1 MLFNSITFMVFFA
14 LVFVTY
20 WGLMA
25 KNLRWR
31 NAFVLVCSYIF
42 YGWWDWRFLSL
53 IFISSLSDY
62 LIGQRMEAA
71 AEGGS
76 RTKQWLVLSLVV
88 NLGILGVF
96 KYFNFFMDSLQY
108 GMHGLGLDGTD
119 WRLDIVLPVGISFY
133 TFQTLSY
140 TIDIYRGQL
149 RASRDPVAFFA
160 FVSFFPQ
167 LVAGPIERAKDLLPQ
182 FSVKPVFDR
191 AAIRSGFTLALWGLF
206 KKVVIADRLAL
217 FVDAAFDEPAGMGRG
232 TAAMALLFFAFQL
245 YLDFSAYSE
254 IAIGI
259 ARMLGIRLST
269 NFKRPYLADSF
280 GQFWSR
286 WHISLS
292 SWFRDY
298 LYIPLGGNRSGA
310 TRTWRNI
317 MIVFLLSGLW
327 HGASWNF
334 VLWGSLNGLFLIAL
348 DPLVIRPLRRLK
360 TVGRVLQAIAVT
372 LCWTLSLGFF
382 RAQGWDGAVAAYS
395 ALGNSGEAFAVLGMS
410 AAEFNLLLGLLGG
423 MMVVEW
429 IHEKWPVLVKRL
441 HTSHF
446 LVRWTVYYSLSMAI
460 VLLGSYGMNVADAQ
474 FIYFQF

>member
-1 MLFNSITFMVFFA
+1 MLFNSITFLVFFA
-14 LVFVTY
+14 LVFVAY
-20 WGLMA
+20 WGIVA
-25 KNLRWR
+25 KHLRWR
-31 NAFVLVCSYIF
+31 NAFVLVCSYVF

-62 LIGQRMEAA
+62 LIGQRMAA
-71 AEGGS
+71 ADNEH
-76 RTKQWLVLSLVV
+76 RKKKLLLVLSMVI

-108 GMHGLGLDGTD
+108 GMQGLGLDGTD

-149 RASRDPVAFFA
+149 RASRDPIAFFA

-182 FSVKPVFDR
+182 FSVKPVFDQ
-191 AAIRSGFTLALWGLF
+191 AAIRSGFLLALWGLF

-217 FVDAAFDEPAGMGRG
+217 FVDAAFDEPAGMGSG

-254 IAIGI
+254 IAIGV

-298 LYIPLGGNRSGA
+298 LYIPLGGNRGGM
-310 TRTWRNI
+310 TRTWLNI
-317 MIVFLLSGLW
+317 LIVFLLSGLW

-360 TVGRVLQAIAVT
+360 ALGRVLQAVVVT

-382 RAQGWDGAVAAYS
+382 RAQGWDGAVAAYG

-410 AAEFNLLLGLLGG
+410 GAEFNLLIGLLGG
-423 MMVVEW
+423 MMLIEW
-429 IHEKWPVLVKRL
+429 IHEKWPVIADRL
-441 HTSHF
+441 LKSHA
-446 LVRWTVYYSLSMAI
+446 LVRWTVYYALSMGI
-460 VLLGSYGMNVADAQ
+460 ILLGSYGLNIADAQ

>member
-1 MLFNSITFMVFFA
+1 MLFNSITFLIFFA
-14 LVFVTY
+14 LVFLIY

-25 KNLRWR
+25 KTLRGR
-31 NAFVLVCSYIF
+31 NSFVLACSYIF

-62 LIGQRMEAA
+62 LIGQRIERA
-71 AEGGS
+71 AEGD
-76 RTKQWLVLSLVV
+76 RVKRIYLALSLAI
-88 NLGILGVF
+88 NLGILGLF
-96 KYFNFFMDSLQY
+96 KYFNFFLDSLQY
-108 GMHGLGLDGTD
+108 GLEGLGMDGSN

-140 TIDIYRGQL
+140 TIDIYRGHL
-149 RASRDPVAFFA
+149 RATRDPIAFFA
-160 FVSFFPQ
+160 FVAFFPQ

-182 FSVKPVFDR
+182 FSLKPAFNK
-191 AAIRSGFTLALWGLF
+191 AAIRSGFTLVLWGLF

-217 FVDAAFDEPAGMGRG
+217 FVNAAFDEPAGLDSG
-232 TAAMALLFFAFQL
+232 TAAVALLFFAFQL

-259 ARMLGIRLST
+259 ARMLGVRLST
-269 NFKRPYLADSF
+269 NFKRPYLAASF

-298 LYIPLGGNRSGA
+298 LYIPLGGSRRSKWH
-310 TRTWRNI
+310 TWRNV

-334 VLWGSLNGLFLIAL
+334 VIWGLLNGVFLLVL
-348 DPLVIRPLRRLK
+348 DPLIIQPFRRLGGA
-360 TVGRVLQAIAVT
+360 GRAVQAILVT
-372 LCWTLSLGFF
+372 ICWTLSLGFF
-382 RAQGWDGAVAAYS
+382 RAQGWDGAIEVYR
-395 ALGNSGEAFAVLGMS
+395 ALAGGNGAFTVLGMS
-410 AAEFNLLLGLLGG
+410 EPEFQLLLWLLGG
-423 MMVVEW
+423 MMAIEW
-429 IHEKWPVLVKRL
+429 IQENWPSASERL
-441 HTSHF
+441 QSSPA
-446 LVRWTVYYSLSMAI
+446 LVRWSIYYGLSMGI
-460 VLLGSYGMNVADAQ
+460 ILLGSYGLNLADKQ

>member
-1 MLFNSITFMVFFA
+1 MLFNSITFLIFFA
-14 LVFVTY
+14 LVFLIY

-25 KNLRWR
+25 KTLRGR
-31 NAFVLVCSYIF
+31 NSFVLACSYIF

-62 LIGQRMEAA
+62 LIGQRIERA
-71 AEGGS
+71 AEGD
-76 RTKQWLVLSLVV
+76 RTKRIYLALSLAI
-88 NLGILGVF
+88 NLGILGLF
-96 KYFNFFMDSLQY
+96 KYFNFFLDSLQY
-108 GMHGLGLDGTD
+108 GFQGLGMDGSN

-149 RASRDPVAFFA
+149 RATRDPIAFFA
-160 FVSFFPQ
+160 FVAFFPQ

-182 FSVKPVFDR
+182 FSLKPAFDK
-191 AAIRSGFTLALWGLF
+191 AAIRSGFTLVLWGLF

-217 FVDAAFDEPAGMGRG
+217 FVNAAFDEPAGLDSS
-232 TAAMALLFFAFQL
+232 TAAVALLFFAFQL

-259 ARMLGIRLST
+259 ARMLGVRLST
-269 NFKRPYLADSF
+269 NFKRPYLAASF

-298 LYIPLGGNRSGA
+298 LYIPLGGNRRSKWH
-310 TRTWRNI
+310 TWRNV

-334 VLWGSLNGLFLIAL
+334 VIWGLLNGVFLVVL
-348 DPLVIRPLRRLK
+348 DPLIIQPFRRLGGA
-360 TVGRVLQAIAVT
+360 GRAVQAILVT

-382 RAQGWDGAVAAYS
+382 RAQGWDGAIEVYR
-395 ALGNSGEAFAVLGMS
+395 ALAGGNGAFTVLGMGEP
-410 AAEFNLLLGLLGG
+410 EFQLLLWLLGG
-423 MMVVEW
+423 MMAIEW
-429 IHEKWPVLVKRL
+429 IQENWPSASERLQSSPVLV
-441 HTSHF
+441 
-446 LVRWTVYYSLSMAI
+446 RWSIYYGLSMGI
-460 VLLGSYGMNVADAQ
+460 ILLGSYGLNLADKQ